1 MDLLNNKLLP
11 LSKGY
16 VAVIN
21 PPAENGEE
29 ETIDQMRQKEMT
41 LFQKLGPI
49 HNHRMKNY
57 GTSYLQRKLSKE
69 LTQKIKEK
77 IPELVLKVTEELE
90 SVEQEIDSL
99 DYKNEISA
107 QPVSQRLLNKIKIYQ
122 KAVIVMLR
130 GNDRE
135 VSHKQIQGGAKLKK
149 LLKEDMK
156 KACKEAMKL
165 NPSKFGKDIE
175 IMLDNLD
182 AAYDNILPNS
192 LAFQNCV
199 AILVEKFKKPMSLL
213 IATFSE
219 NLNSYLRECA
229 EETLTLVPNLKQK
242 VIEMASDKVIQL
254 REMCKEDMNRNI
266 NIQKHF
272 INYGHPEFQRYENLL
287 RGKGTMEMEQL
298 QKDATNS
305 EDDENNNLPE
315 QYCQFDDEDTNQT
328 IKWIKERAN
337 AFIHFQKDVADKSK
351 LGKGNTDHFCCLSDL
366 DLNLY
371 QGADRFNKVVL

>member
-90 SVEQEIDSL
+90 SVEQEINSL

-107 QPVSQRLLNKIKIYQ
+107 QPISQRLLNKIKIYQ

-266 NIQKHF
+266 DIQKHF

-287 RGKGTMEMEQL
+287 RGKGTVEMEQL